1 MERTISAM
9 IGKGSVNH
17 NTRAF
22 TAKNVDKNRS
32 ADNVEFCQEDIK
44 QVYHKLFDEARE
56 RYNAKQ
62 KRKDRMIDNY
72 YEKIRRG
79 KQEKLFH
86 EVIFQIGNKDDMNAK
101 NEDGL
106 LAKRILTEFMDEFQ
120 ARNPNLYVFSAHLH
134 MDEETPHLH
143 IDFVP
148 YITGSKRGLDT
159 RVSLKSALAAEGFT
173 GGTRGATELNQWI
186 ASEKKK
192 LAIIMERYGV
202 EWLQKGTH
210 EKHLSVLEFEK
221 KEWAREVAELDS
233 QKREIS
239 SVVAQLGEE
248 VSVKKQELQNVTI
261 EKELAEE
268 ATQRAKEERT
278 TAQQEKEILLA
289 GNQDLRME
297 NTRLASRKD
306 RLRMENHDLKQKQ
319 LQLQLQTDNEELEQR
334 HEDLQYTNSKLEN
347 VNDQLSADN
356 HTLEQRNDSLQSD
369 IQALRQKYNDLQQNN
384 VQLEKQQNE
393 LKRHIEQMVQSEQSE
408 QSEQLLQRDVRKY
421 DEASEWQLPE
431 PGAFASAK
439 SFRDKVVIPFV
450 NKLKTLIKNLTIQCV
465 RLKEEVLQLRK
476 EKKRLSE
483 DVEFYKGKIKD
494 MSDMT
499 ELFQE
504 KVDDLERVKK
514 YVGAEQIDTI
524 VRKVKEQE
532 RTEQQIRRYDR
543 SYGTR

>member
-32 ADNVEFCQEDIK
+32 ADNVKFCQEDIK

-173 GGTRGATELNQWI
+173 GGTRDATELNQWI
-186 ASEKKK
+186 ASEKQE
-192 LAIIMERYGV
+192 LATVMERYGV

-221 KEWAREVAELDS
+221 KERAREVAELDS

-297 NTRLASRKD
+297 NTRLESRKD
-306 RLRMENHDLKQKQ
+306 RLRMENHDLKQK
-319 LQLQLQTDNEELEQR
+319 QLQLQTDNEELEQR

-356 HTLEQRNDSLQSD
+356 HTLEQRNDSLQFD
-369 IQALRQKYNDLQQNN
+369 IQALRQKYNDLQPNN

-393 LKRHIEQMVQSEQSE
+393 LKSHIEQIV

-421 DEASEWQLPE
+421 DEAPEWQLPE

-450 NKLKTLIKNLTIQCV
+450 NKLKTLIKNLTIRCV

-494 MSDMT
+494 MSDRT
-499 ELFQE
+499 ELLQE
-504 KVDDLERVKK
+504 KADDLERVKR
-514 YVGAEQIDTI
+514 YAGAEQIDTI
-524 VRKVKEQE
+524 IRKVKEQE

>member
-22 TAKNVDKNRS
+22 TAKNVDKSRS
-32 ADNVEFCQEDIK
+32 ADNIEFCQEEIK

-86 EVIFQIGNKDDMNAK
+86 EVIFQIENKDDMNAK

-186 ASEKKK
+186 ALEKQE
-192 LAIIMERYGV
+192 LATVMERYGV

-221 KEWAREVAELDS
+221 KERAREVAELDS

-248 VSVKKQELQNVTI
+248 VSVKKQELKNATN
-261 EKELAEE
+261 EKNWQKKLHRK
-268 ATQRAKEERT
+268 QT

-289 GNQDLRME
+289 GNQNLRVE
-297 NTRLASRKD
+297 NSRLESRKD
-306 RLRMENHDLKQKQ
+306 RLRTENHDLKQK
-319 LQLQLQTDNEELEQR
+319 QLQLQTDNEELEQR
-334 HEDLQYTNSKLEN
+334 HEDLQYTNGELQN
-347 VNDQLSADN
+347 VNDRLSDDN
-356 HTLEQRNDSLQSD
+356 HTLEQRNDALQSD
-369 IQALRQKYNDLQQNN
+369 NQALRQQYNDLQQSN
-384 VQLEKQQNE
+384 VQLEKQQKE
-393 LKRHIEQMVQSEQSE
+393 LKSNIEKMVQSEDV
-408 QSEQLLQRDVRKY
+408 LQRDGRKY
-421 DEASEWQLPE
+421 DEAPEWQLPE
-431 PGAFASAK
+431 PGAFTSAK
-439 SFRDKVVIPFV
+439 AFRDKVVLPLV
-450 NKLKTLIKNLTIQCV
+450 NKLKSLVKNLTIQCV
-465 RLKEEVLQLRK
+465 RLKEEVLKLRK
-476 EKKRLSE
+476 EKRELLES
-483 DVEFYKGKIKD
+483 VEFYKGKIRD
-494 MSDMT
+494 MNERT
-499 ELFQE
+499 ELLQE
-504 KVDDLERVKK
+504 KVDDLERVKR
-514 YVGAEQIDTI
+514 YAGAEQVDTI
-524 VRKVKEQE
+524 IGKVKGQE
-532 RTEQQIRRYDR
+532 RTEQQIRKYDR

>member
-62 KRKDRMIDNY
+62 KRKNRMIDNY

-319 LQLQLQTDNEELEQR
+319 LQLQTDNEELEQR

>member
-1 MERTISAM
+1 M
-9 IGKGSVNH
+9 
-17 NTRAF
+17 
-22 TAKNVDKNRS
+22 
-32 ADNVEFCQEDIK
+32 EFCQEDIK

-101 NEDGL
+101 SEDGL

-120 ARNPNLYVFSAHLH
+120 DRNPNLYVFSAHLH

-192 LAIIMERYGV
+192 LATVMERYGV

-221 KEWAREVAELDS
+221 KERAREVAELDS

-268 ATQRAKEERT
+268 ATQKANEERT
-278 TAQQEKEILLA
+278 IAQQEKEVLLA
-289 GNQDLRME
+289 GNQNLRME
-297 NTRLASRKD
+297 NTRLESRKD

-319 LQLQLQTDNEELEQR
+319 LQLQTDNEELEQR
-334 HEDLQYTNSKLEN
+334 
-347 VNDQLSADN
+347 
-356 HTLEQRNDSLQSD
+356 NDSLKSD
-369 IQALRQKYNDLQQNN
+369 NQVLRQKYNDLQQNN

-393 LKRHIEQMVQSEQSE
+393 LKSHIEQMV

-421 DEASEWQLPE
+421 DEAPEWQLPE

-439 SFRDKVVIPFV
+439 SFRDKVVMPFV

-465 RLKEEVLQLRK
+465 RLKEEIIQLRK
-476 EKKRLSE
+476 EKKRLSD

-494 MSDMT
+494 MSNRT
-499 ELFQE
+499 ELLQE
-504 KVDDLERVKK
+504 KADDLERVKR
-514 YVGAEQIDTI
+514 YAGAEQIDTI
-524 VRKVKEQE
+524 IRKVNEQE

-543 SYGTR
+543 SYGVR

>member
-1 MERTISAM
+1 MWNFARKILS
-9 IGKGSVNH
+9 
-17 NTRAF
+17 
-22 TAKNVDKNRS
+22 
-32 ADNVEFCQEDIK
+32 
-44 QVYHKLFDEARE
+44 RE

-101 NEDGL
+101 NEEGL

-186 ASEKKK
+186 ASEKQE
-192 LAIIMERYGV
+192 II
-202 EWLQKGTH
+202 
-210 EKHLSVLEFEK
+210 
-221 KEWAREVAELDS
+221 
-233 QKREIS
+233 

-268 ATQRAKEERT
+268 ATQKANEERT
-278 TAQQEKEILLA
+278 IAQQEKEVLLA
-289 GNQDLRME
+289 GNQNLRME
-297 NTRLASRKD
+297 NTRLESRKD

-319 LQLQLQTDNEELEQR
+319 LQLQTDNEGLEQR
-334 HEDLQYTNSKLEN
+334 HEDLQYKNSELQN
-347 VNDQLSADN
+347 VNDQLFADN
-356 HTLEQRNDSLQSD
+356 HTLEQKNDSLQSD
-369 IQALRQKYNDLQQNN
+369 NQALRQKYNDLQQNN

-393 LKRHIEQMVQSEQSE
+393 LKSHIEQMV

-421 DEASEWQLPE
+421 DEAPEWQLPE

-450 NKLKTLIKNLTIQCV
+450 NKLKSLIKNLTIQCV
-465 RLKEEVLQLRK
+465 RLKEEVLQLKK
-476 EKKRLSE
+476 EKKRLSD

-494 MSDMT
+494 MSDRT
-499 ELFQE
+499 ELLQE
-504 KVDDLERVKK
+504 KADDLERVKR
-514 YVGAEQIDTI
+514 YAGAEQIDTI
-524 VRKVKEQE
+524 IRKVKEQE
-532 RTEQQIRRYDR
+532 RTEQQIRRYER